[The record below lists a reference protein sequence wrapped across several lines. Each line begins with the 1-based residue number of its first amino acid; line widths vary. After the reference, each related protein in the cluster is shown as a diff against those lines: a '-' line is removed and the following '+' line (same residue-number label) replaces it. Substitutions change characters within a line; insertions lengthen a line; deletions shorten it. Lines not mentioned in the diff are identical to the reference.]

1 MSTKKIIFIMLAL
14 AATFFTSCSDED
26 SASGSEGLQKS
37 IVILYDNDVH
47 CAIDGYTKM
56 AGLRD
61 AIMQRDTVW
70 TGIVSCGDFLQGGT
84 PGALSRGKY
93 IVDIMRNVGYDAIA
107 LGNHEFD
114 YGLVHLKEL
123 MEEMNTP
130 VLCTNY
136 YDTGST
142 TPYFASYTIH
152 RYGGKRVAFVG
163 VLTPETMIDEG
174 YSFFDEEGDQLADLR
189 PNDVCELVQTAVD
202 AARSEG
208 ADYVVTLSHLGEAKP
223 ALGISSHELIAATR
237 GIDVVL
243 DGHTHSAIPH
253 DEVANLDGKMIPIS
267 QTGTGFAN
275 VGKLVI
281 TTDGHITTT
290 LIPTKDITF
299 ENMHVSTTVDS
310 VRKEMEKVIA
320 RPICHSD
327 FDLIITDANGVRQ
340 VRRSETN
347 LGDLVTDAFREAMQ
361 AEIGL
366 YTGGGIR
373 SNIAAGTITYGDV
386 TNVLPFDN
394 YMMMIEATGAEIL
407 TVLERCTAALPA
419 EEGQFPQ
426 VSGLRYTIHQQSHT
440 VSDVSVLDK
449 ETSTWLPIDT
459 KRLYT
464 IAVPDYYKGGAF
476 FDLLKDC
483 RLLSFLPTLTRDIL
497 AIFMEG
503 SLGGIIPDIYAQP
516 QGRII
521 IEDN

>member
-1 MSTKKIIFIMLAL
+1 M
-14 AATFFTSCSDED
+14 
-26 SASGSEGLQKS
+26 
-37 IVILYDNDVH
+37 
-47 CAIDGYTKM
+47 
-56 AGLRD
+56 
-61 AIMQRDTVW
+61 
-70 TGIVSCGDFLQGGT
+70 
-84 PGALSRGKY
+84 
-93 IVDIMRNVGYDAIA
+93 
-107 LGNHEFD
+107 
-114 YGLVHLKEL
+114 
-123 MEEMNTP
+123 
-130 VLCTNY
+130 
-136 YDTGST
+136 
-142 TPYFASYTIH
+142 
-152 RYGGKRVAFVG
+152 
-163 VLTPETMIDEG
+163 
-174 YSFFDEEGDQLADLR
+174 
-189 PNDVCELVQTAVD
+189 D

-483 RLLSFLPTLTRDIL
+483 RLLTFLPTLTRDIL